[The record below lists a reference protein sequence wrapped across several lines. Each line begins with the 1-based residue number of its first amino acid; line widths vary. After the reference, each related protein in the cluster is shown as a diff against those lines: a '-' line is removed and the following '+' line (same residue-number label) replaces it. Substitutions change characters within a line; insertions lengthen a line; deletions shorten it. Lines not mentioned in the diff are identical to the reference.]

1 MPKKE
6 REYYREK
13 AFAALY
19 KEAADYSSVFLKSDD
34 PAVIASCMTVLELFD
49 IEEKF
54 ECIETKMEEIYNAET
69 AHYNNNLSIHVEEKT

>member
-1 MPKKE
+1 MPKTE
-6 REYYREK
+6 QEYYRKK

-19 KEAADYSSVFLKSDD
+19 KEAADYASAFLKSDD

-54 ECIETKMEEIYNAET
+54 ERIETKMQEIYNAET
-69 AHYNNNLSIHVEEKT
+69 AHYNNDLSIKEE

>member
-1 MPKKE
+1 MPE
-6 REYYREK
+6 TDREYYRKK

-19 KEAADYSSVFLKSDD
+19 KEAADFSSSFLKSED

-54 ECIETKMEEIYNAET
+54 ERIETKMQEIYNAET
-69 AHYNNNLSIHVEEKT
+69 AHYNNDLSIKEE

>member
-1 MPKKE
+1 MSKTE
-6 REYYREK
+6 REYYRKK

-49 IEEKF
+49 IEEKV
-54 ECIETKMEEIYNAET
+54 ERIETKMEEIYNAET
-69 AHYNNNLSIHVEEKT
+69 SHYNNDLSIQGEGKT